1 MTTLATPDI
10 DRRLDQLTDLV
21 QLLVEEA
28 EERRRFKESYSDLM
42 SDLTPIASQGME
54 SVTKAMVEAEERG
67 YVDFAKSG
75 LGVVD
80 RVVTSFSEEDVE
92 ALGDNI
98 VLILET
104 VKEMTQPELMQ
115 MMQSTFHSVQDANDG
130 MAEPPGMLA
139 LLRQMRDPQVR
150 RGLAKMIAALRSMGQ
165 ISGNTQ
171 ERKEARP

>member
-10 DRRLDQLTDLV
+10 DRRLDQLTGLV

-54 SVTKAMVEAEERG
+54 TVTNAMIEAEERG
-67 YVDFAKSG
+67 YIDFAKSG
-75 LGVVD
+75 IGIVD

-104 VKEMTQPELMQ
+104 VKEMTQPEIMQ
-115 MMQSTFHSVQDANDG
+115 MMQSTFHSVQDASDG
-130 MAEPPGMLA
+130 TAEPPGMLA
-139 LLRQMRDPQVR
+139 LLRQMRDPEVR
-150 RGLAKMIAALRSMGQ
+150 RGLSKMLAALRSMGQ
-165 ISGNTQ
+165 ISEDTQ
-171 ERKEARP
+171 GREEARL